1 MSPIK
6 KYAIEHN
13 RTIQNASYDVKKAEA
28 AKWKAIASMLPQVSG
43 DVTYSNLCGYKR
55 DLSGLMGGGRSSST
69 GISDTSNAG
78 MAVDTASLQQASAS
92 SSEIKVPSTV
102 SWGVSVT
109 ATISGVQIVGVRVAK
124 IAQELSMMAVG
135 KTDQVITSNIE
146 TSYVNILALQTTVQ
160 LLESNLENMDKMYNM
175 TVNAVNAGVA
185 EQNDADQIAIQVASM
200 KSAVNTTK
208 RTIEVLYN
216 TIRTMMGI
224 AADQE
229 IVLTQKL
236 EDVVN
241 PGSILSLMGADLNL
255 NNNYDYRIKSKSTEL
270 TKKQLNLSKAAFPS
284 HAAFRNGSFFL

>member
-1 MSPIK
+1 
-6 KYAIEHN
+6 
-13 RTIQNASYDVKKAEA
+13 
-28 AKWKAIASMLPQVSG
+28 
-43 DVTYSNLCGYKR
+43 
-55 DLSGLMGGGRSSST
+55 
-69 GISDTSNAG
+69 
-78 MAVDTASLQQASAS
+78 
-92 SSEIKVPSTV
+92 
-102 SWGVSVT
+102 
-109 ATISGVQIVGVRVAK
+109 
-124 IAQELSMMAVG
+124 MMAVG

-270 TKKQLNLSKAAFPS
+270 TKKQLNLSKAAYIPS
-284 HAAFRNGSFFL
+284 LTAFYNYSDYKYVNADEQTEAILDMFSSSPKNTVGVKLSVPIWSSEVVGLMFVVLKWTMKRLLMNWRIWSFNWVSKKNNCVII